1 MLFSIFSPDKYN
13 KPYVTP
19 VYEIVQDGDEEAP
32 INFYSRLVGGLPSDR
47 TTGQATNSAKRGL
60 HATDRLNESSSFSDT
75 TEELSNS
82 FNQAERLPFNS
93 SNQARKSTLH
103 RVERTFESSDQ
114 PELLFDR
121 PKPINPIPPE
131 KRSKKSSSENEQPET
146 GELVKHKYFD
156 LLQKDDGS
164 IIIYA

>member
-1 MLFSIFSPDKYN
+1 MLSFPPDKRN

-32 INFYSRLVGGLPSDR
+32 INFYSRMVGGSPSDR
-47 TTGQATNSAKRGL
+47 TNTAKRSFSAADL
-60 HATDRLNESSSFSDT
+60 MDESSSCSDD
-75 TEELSNS
+75 EFLGS
-82 FNQAERLPFNS
+82 FNQKDRSHYSS
-93 SNQARKSTLH
+93 SNQARKSTAFH

-121 PKPINPIPPE
+121 PRPINPIPPE
-131 KRSKKSSSENEQPET
+131 KRTKKSSVENGQEA
-146 GELVKHKYFD
+146 GELVKHKNFD